1 LIFATHPA
9 MASSARSP
17 VDRPRPSRRRTQA
30 ERSASTQSRLLDATL
45 ECLVEQGYARTTIAE
60 IEARAG
66 VSRGARLHHF
76 GTKALLVT
84 AAVDRLYETIER
96 RYAEAMARVAPDADR
111 FRAGF
116 RLLWETYVD
125 PTHAAVLELY
135 VAARTDPELRETLR
149 ELSRSHHQLVRRRAN
164 EYFPN
169 LANRDAS
176 GLLETLQA
184 ALTGLAV
191 RRMVFGERVHD
202 EQVLALIERMVKQTL
217 EAPRSRPPRS
227 KETSS

>member
-1 LIFATHPA
+1 MATT
-9 MASSARSP
+9 ARSP
-17 VDRPRPSRRRTQA
+17 VDRPRPSRRTQA
-30 ERSASTQSRLLDATL
+30 QRSASTRSRLLDATL

-76 GTKALLVT
+76 GTKAVLVT
-84 AAVDRLYETIER
+84 AAVDRLYQGIER
-96 RYAEAMARVAPDADR
+96 RYGEAMARVAPDADR

-135 VAARTDPELRETLR
+135 VAARTDRELRETLR

-164 EYFPN
+164 GYFPS
-169 LANRDAS
+169 LANRDAG

-202 EQVLALIERMVKQTL
+202 EQVLDLIERMVKQTF
-217 EAPRSRPPRS
+217 EAPRSGPVRNE
-227 KETSS
+227 ETSS